1 MSTTE
6 NKRLLM
12 LRVGIKRNYGA
23 HEISFEVAE
32 QVEVTNGQER
42 RDAFMNLQAQLE
54 DQINVYEHVSLPHVK
69 LPSGSIVAAGN
80 DGWTTD
86 TFPISKISVEFKQGK
101 RFVAAHGGKWQK
113 FGVPIYKECAS
124 NLNIEDLALGDF
136 ECSALNL
143 TATVSIKDG
152 KAKRV
157 DSIK

>member
-6 NKRLLM
+6 NKRTLM
-12 LRVGIKRNYGA
+12 LRAGIRRNYGG
-23 HEISFEVAE
+23 HEIWFEVAE
-32 QVEVTNGQER
+32 QVDVANGQER

-69 LPSGSIVAAGN
+69 LPSGAIVTGGG
-80 DGWTTD
+80 DGWTQD
-86 TFPISKISVEFKQGK
+86 TFPVSKISVEFKQGK

-113 FGVPIYKECAS
+113 FGVPIYKECITP
-124 NLNIEDLALGDF
+124 LNIDDLALGDF
-136 ECSALNL
+136 DCSGLNL
-143 TATVSIKDG
+143 TATVSLKDG

>member
-6 NKRLLM
+6 TKRTLM
-12 LRVGIKRNYGA
+12 LRAGIRRNYGG
-23 HEISFEVAE
+23 HEMYFEIAE
-32 QVEVTNGQER
+32 QVEIANGQER

-69 LPSGSIVAAGN
+69 LPAGNVVQLGN

-86 TFPISKISVEFKQGK
+86 TFTIAKISIEFKQGK

-113 FGVPIYKECAS
+113 FGVPIYKECISA
-124 NLNIEDLALGDF
+124 LNIEDLALGDF
-136 ECSALNL
+136 DCGSLGL
-143 TATVSIKDG
+143 IATISLKDG

-157 DSIK
+157 DSIA

>member
-6 NKRLLM
+6 NKRTVQ
-12 LRVGIKRNYGA
+12 LRVAIRRDYGA
-23 HEISFEVAE
+23 HQISFEIAE
-32 QVEVTNGQER
+32 QVEISNGQER

-69 LPSGSIVAAGN
+69 LPSGSIVATGN

-101 RFVAAHGGKWQK
+101 RWVAAHGGKWQK
-113 FGVPIYKECAS
+113 FGVAVYKECS
-124 NLNIEDLALGDF
+124 SVLNIEDLALGDF
-136 ECSALNL
+136 DCSHLNL
-143 TATVSIKDG
+143 TATISIKDG
-152 KAKRV
+152 SAKRV